1 MRVGKDDKVFVSKFH
16 HRVAALIKRAAG
28 HSISRVGGRDWT
40 YPK

>member
-16 HRVAALIKRAAG
+16 HRVAALIKRAVG
-28 HSISRVGGRDWT
+28 NSISRVGGLDWA